1 MKISVDISLYPLQE
15 NYRDLV
21 TNFIKHIENMPN
33 TTVTANAMST
43 TLFGDYQDIMP
54 VLKQAMQN
62 ALKEV
67 PQSVFV
73 IKLSG
78 GCH

>member
-15 NYRDLV
+15 NYRDLI
-21 TNFIKHIENMPN
+21 TNFVKHIENMPN